1 MLVVLHAREMEVAVM
16 WKRSYVN
23 VFFSVLLHFPNA
35 IVFRLIMLK
44 VMLKEPCH
52 KIYCNSHGMKC
63 HHIVNHEN
71 NSSKY

>member
-1 MLVVLHAREMEVAVM
+1 MEVAVM

-23 VFFSVLLHFPNA
+23 VFFSVLLHFPNV
-35 IVFRLIMLK
+35 IVFCLIMLK

-52 KIYCNSHGMKC
+52 KIIYCNSHGRKC